1 MLIYLGISVVV
12 ADAKNRVL
20 TGIDVIDKSFNV
32 TGRS

>member
-12 ADAKNRVL
+12 ADAKNHVP